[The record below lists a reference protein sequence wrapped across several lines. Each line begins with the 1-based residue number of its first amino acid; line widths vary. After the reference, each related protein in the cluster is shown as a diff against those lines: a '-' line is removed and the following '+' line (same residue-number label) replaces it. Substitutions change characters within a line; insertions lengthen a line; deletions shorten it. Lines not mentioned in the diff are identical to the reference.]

1 MMDRPGAE
9 EMVKNASTRWPG
21 HFVFHSVVFC
31 GERDR
36 SREKRK
42 ILR

>member
-1 MMDRPGAE
+1 MIDKLGTE
-9 EMVKNASTRWPG
+9 GMVKNASTRWPG

-31 GERDR
+31 GEWDR
-36 SREKRK
+36 PREKRK